1 MESPPTSLASEKER
15 QVNVVDW
22 HGNDDA
28 ANPRNFASWKKTIN
42 IACIFFMSFVSR
54 PFTSSVVAPAIPEIM
69 KDFRSTDAYLSAF
82 VLSIYVLGYAFGPLL
97 ISPLSEQYGRLPLY
111 HLCNVLFTIC
121 TLACGRAN
129 SLGVLAVFRFLAGV
143 GGSSVFALAPS
154 SLGDLMVKEKRGGV
168 MALIGLA
175 YNLGPAISPT
185 AGSYLNA
192 AKGWRW
198 IFYLTA
204 ILGGIGTVL
213 SMLCLSETYEP
224 VLLRRKTVRLRN
236 ETGNENLRARPDV
249 DTAAAKL
256 EAFGTAMF
264 MPLRMLFLSHPIFF
278 TSLLTAIGYGYIYVL
293 YTTLPTTFVETYKW
307 APKSLGLAYLGTA
320 VGNLIGMLGGAAI
333 SDGLVKRRA
342 LKGDTRPENRLL
354 PMIFWWPLVSIGLF
368 IYAWTAQHGVHWIA
382 PLIGTAIFGAGA
394 MSAIFFTGP
403 RVYRSANTPKES
415 VSSIPGTMKII
426 IGPEPEPNNQRTWY
440 LPKEKLSRY
449 SHIFKSIIAAD
460 DTVSEVELPTISPNS
475 FAEFVSF
482 MHSNI
487 YSTNT
492 QVAGYRGIR
501 AHADSCLLAAKL
513 EADEYWE
520 AAMRKLYDLFLP
532 LAKSRRSDAKQSLI
546 RADDIAYICINTTEE
561 NLRRVV
567 TINSE
572 PLTSDNPLN
581 PQIKLTTDDGTSG
594 APPAPPKRGYH
605 SHDVG
610 AMKGLR
616 TLFFDAL
623 ASHWTRSDVIYIGA
637 QDSPHGGGSNKN
649 DVPGDSTTWRQVCD
663 MYPDF
668 HFHIAKTSDVQHWWR
683 TSLLKNINTY
693 LNPVGIQFVG
703 GPGGESSRGAVVKK
717 EAADK
722 IKIKVEEAEADEELE
737 MEPATRRPRLTLR
750 LEGSNGSTSG
760 DEVDYL

>member
-1 MESPPTSLASEKER
+1 MNSRIPRPVSSSTSQQRLAQADSMLPSSPLAKVQR
-15 QVNVVDW
+15 NRD
-22 HGNDDA
+22 
-28 ANPRNFASWKKTIN
+28 PRNT
-42 IACIFFMSFVSR
+42 
-54 PFTSSVVAPAIPEIM
+54 
-69 KDFRSTDAYLSAF
+69 
-82 VLSIYVLGYAFGPLL
+82 
-97 ISPLSEQYGRLPLY
+97 
-111 HLCNVLFTIC
+111 
-121 TLACGRAN
+121 
-129 SLGVLAVFRFLAGV
+129 
-143 GGSSVFALAPS
+143 
-154 SLGDLMVKEKRGGV
+154 LMVPVFDTR
-168 MALIGLA
+168 
-175 YNLGPAISPT
+175 
-185 AGSYLNA
+185 
-192 AKGWRW
+192 
-198 IFYLTA
+198 
-204 ILGGIGTVL
+204 
-213 SMLCLSETYEP
+213 SET
-224 VLLRRKTVRLRN
+224 
-236 ETGNENLRARPDV
+236 G
-249 DTAAAKL
+249 
-256 EAFGTAMF
+256 
-264 MPLRMLFLSHPIFF
+264 S
-278 TSLLTAIGYGYIYVL
+278 
-293 YTTLPTTFVETYKW
+293 
-307 APKSLGLAYLGTA
+307 
-320 VGNLIGMLGGAAI
+320 
-333 SDGLVKRRA
+333 
-342 LKGDTRPENRLL
+342 
-354 PMIFWWPLVSIGLF
+354 
-368 IYAWTAQHGVHWIA
+368 Q
-382 PLIGTAIFGAGA
+382 
-394 MSAIFFTGP
+394 GP